1 MNLIPRRDI
10 LLYGLGSLGVTLGLS
25 IEAANGA
32 ILSRGCRC
40 GVKTS
45 ISGNKKSNR
54 LPERWGKNHLT
65 YLMSGRDTNDMDVEV
80 WDAQFKLA
88 FESWSAVCPL
98 TFSKVYSQDEADFVI
113 GVSRRRRS
121 NFGKRGG
128 VLAWAEM
135 PPRNDY
141 NGQLRTMFD
150 LAEDWVLP
158 GVGYGIILQAVA
170 AHEIGH
176 LLGLDHSV
184 EKGTLMYPYIND
196 ALIPQAGDIAEIQS
210 LYGKKE

>member
-25 IEAANGA
+25 IETANGA

-45 ISGNKKSNR
+45 IGGNKKSSR
-54 LPERWGKNHLT
+54 LPDRWGKNHLT

-80 WDAQFKLA
+80 WDTQFNLA
-88 FESWSAVCPL
+88 FDSWSAVCPL
-98 TFSKVYSQDEADFVI
+98 TFSKVDSQDKADFVI

-121 NFGKRGG
+121 SFGRRGG

-135 PPRNDY
+135 PPRNNY

-158 GVGYGIILQAVA
+158 GADYGIILQAVA

-176 LLGLDHSV
+176 LLGLDHSAV
-184 EKGTLMYPYIND
+184 KGTLMYPYIND
-196 ALIPQAGDIAEIQS
+196 ALIPQASDIKEIQS

>member
-1 MNLIPRRDI
+1 MNPISRRNI
-10 LLYGLGSLGVTLGLS
+10 LLYGLGGLGATFGFS

-32 ILSRGCRC
+32 IRNRGCRC
-40 GVKTS
+40 GVKAFRNY
-45 ISGNKKSNR
+45 NKKFNR
-54 LPERWGKNHLT
+54 APDKWGKNHLT
-65 YLMSGRDTNDMDVEV
+65 YLMSGRDTNDMDAEV
-80 WDAQFKLA
+80 WDTQFKLA
-88 FESWSAVCPL
+88 FESWSVVCPL
-98 TFSKVYSQDEADFVI
+98 TFSKVHSQDKADFVI

-121 NFGKRGG
+121 SFGKRGG

-141 NGQLRTMFD
+141 DGQLRTMFD

-158 GVGYGIILQAVA
+158 GADYGIILQAVA

-176 LLGLDHSV
+176 LLGLGHSRV
-184 EKGTLMYPYIND
+184 KGTLMYPYIND
-196 ALIPQAGDIAEIQS
+196 ALIPQASDIAEIQS